1 MHSSKDPLHG
11 VTLEALLNALV
22 ARYGWA
28 EMARQVNINCF
39 KSDPSIKSS
48 LKFLRRTPW
57 ARKEVEA
64 MYLAS
69 LDDDAPVEKADPW
82 ASWQKKNPL
91 PQDTIMQSWSSK
103 DFTADRAWGALDIA
117 NFSGTTVRLHWTDQ
131 PYIWHINDGQ
141 EVFAVM
147 DGQVAMH
154 VKVDGEEQVIML
166 NAGDIFYAGVGCEHV
181 AHPQGAAR
189 ILVIEKEGSV

>member
-1 MHSSKDPLHG
+1 
-11 VTLEALLNALV
+11 
-22 ARYGWA
+22 
-28 EMARQVNINCF
+28 
-39 KSDPSIKSS
+39 
-48 LKFLRRTPW
+48 
-57 ARKEVEA
+57 
-64 MYLAS
+64 
-69 LDDDAPVEKADPW
+69 
-82 ASWQKKNPL
+82 
-91 PQDTIMQSWSSK
+91 MQSWSSK

-131 PYIWHINDGQ
+131 PYIWHIN
-141 EVFAVM
+141 

>member
-1 MHSSKDPLHG
+1 
-11 VTLEALLNALV
+11 
-22 ARYGWA
+22 
-28 EMARQVNINCF
+28 
-39 KSDPSIKSS
+39 
-48 LKFLRRTPW
+48 
-57 ARKEVEA
+57 
-64 MYLAS
+64 
-69 LDDDAPVEKADPW
+69 
-82 ASWQKKNPL
+82 
-91 PQDTIMQSWSSK
+91 MQSWSSK

-154 VKVDGEEQVIML
+154 VKVDGEEQIIML

-181 AHPQGAAR
+181 AHPQGERRVGLTPWRAVLCPPFHRPSDATYR
-189 ILVIEKEGSV
+189 VDINYLSCFRYI